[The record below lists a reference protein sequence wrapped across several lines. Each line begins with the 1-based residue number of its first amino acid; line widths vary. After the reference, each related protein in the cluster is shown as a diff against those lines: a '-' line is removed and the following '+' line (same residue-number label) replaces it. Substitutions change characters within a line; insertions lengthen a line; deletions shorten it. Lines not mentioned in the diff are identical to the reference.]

1 MNINASRI
9 AVNRA
14 LPFHLPFDAILTDCA
29 ETQHLLSLASA
40 QGARERERAR
50 EYVYRIRVNRREG
63 IPRLA
68 NTSLIARIEQGM
80 NYASGWLRFRSQR
93 QLAGNYFHCFDE
105 IEGESIDLRFIYIY
119 I

>member
-14 LPFHLPFDAILTDCA
+14 LPFHLPFDAILTDRA

-40 QGARERERAR
+40 QGASEQERERER
-50 EYVYRIRVNRREG
+50 EYECVYRIRVNRREG

-68 NTSLIARIEQGM
+68 NTSLIARIEQSM
-80 NYASGWLRFRSQR
+80 NYASEWLRAVS
-93 QLAGNYFHCFDE
+93 LATSAG
-105 IEGESIDLRFIYIY
+105 R
-119 I
+119 